1 MDLVKKS
8 RVAAR
13 MERLRGEGAIE
24 TLTRALELEQ
34 AGRDI
39 IHLEIGEP
47 DYDTPK
53 NVKAACVR
61 SLEAGH
67 THYGPPAGIPELRE
81 AIAGYLR
88 ASRGIDAHPKRIIV
102 TPGGKPVI
110 FYTILTLVE
119 DGDEVIYPNPGF
131 PAYETTIAWA
141 GGTPVPLPLEET
153 SGFRF
158 EVEALRARISSRTK
172 LLILN
177 SPANP
182 TGGVLTKADL
192 DAVAALARQHD
203 FYILSDEI
211 YSQMVYERGHHS
223 IAALPDMRD
232 RIIVLDGFSKSFAM
246 TGWRLGF
253 GHFPEE
259 MIPHVLHLIINS
271 WSCLQPFIQHAGIEA
286 LTGPRGEV
294 EAMLASFK
302 ERRDFVVKRLN
313 QIPGLHCVRPAGAF
327 YAFPNITETGMTSR
341 ECSQYLLDNANVA
354 LLPGTDFGEFG
365 EGYLRLSF
373 ANSMERL
380 EQALD
385 RMEAA
390 IRRR

>member
-1 MDLVKKS
+1 MSFVKKR

-13 MERLRGEGAIE
+13 MELLRGEGAIE
-24 TLTRALELEQ
+24 TLTRALELER

-47 DYDTPK
+47 DYDTPD
-53 NVKAACVR
+53 NIKAACVR

-67 THYGPPAGIPELRE
+67 TSYGPPAGIPELRE
-81 AIAGYLR
+81 AIANYLR
-88 ASRGIDAHPKRIIV
+88 ASRGLDADPERVVV

-110 FYTILTLVE
+110 FYTILTLIE
-119 DGDEVIYPNPGF
+119 DGDEVIYPTPGF

-141 GGTPVPLPLEET
+141 GGTPVPIPLEEV

-158 EVEALRARISSRTK
+158 EIEALRARISSRTK

-182 TGGVLTKADL
+182 TGGVLTEGDL
-192 DAVAALARQHD
+192 DAVADLAQQHD
-203 FYILSDEI
+203 FYVLSDEI
-211 YSQMVYERGHHS
+211 YAQMVYEREHSS
-223 IAALPDMRD
+223 IATLPGMRD
-232 RIIVLDGFSKSFAM
+232 RTIVLDGFSKSFAM

-286 LTGPRGEV
+286 LTGPRDEV

-302 ERRDFVVKRLN
+302 ERRDLVVERLN
-313 QIPGLHCVRPAGAF
+313 QIPGVHCVRPAGAF

-354 LLPGTDFGEFG
+354 VLPGTDFGKFG

-380 EQALD
+380 EQALN
-385 RMEAA
+385 RMEDA